1 MSEKVQTRAQRGRP
15 KNKPPS
21 AADSVTETRTTDTN
35 NTSVSNPP
43 HPTTTLA
50 SSCPVC
56 DTTTNRGGDV
66 VQCDWCT
73 LWYHVSCTNDNEL
86 PVTSKYNWYCN
97 CCFQSH
103 FPNFTPSWDIST
115 GKWGNLSGLGIK
127 ESLQVAYDTIIS
139 WKPNLFRLPSGSVGK
154 EFVEEITSIVNHFIK
169 NTEMQS
175 VAMQAIMVMG
185 PLLLQKP
192 SKNSKNKEHV
202 THLKSRLAK
211 WKCGNIG
218 DLINEGN
225 AIQKRLV
232 QGNLKPVQHEK
243 VFVRLMLLGKVGAA
257 LKWVSSSR
265 TGVHDIT
272 PEIISQLEEKHPE
285 SKPPTSETLSKLT
298 NTELPKVEPVIFDS
312 IDEQSIEKAAK
323 STKGAAGPSGMDSD
337 MWRRIIC
344 SRSYGQ
350 ASEDLR
356 YSLAL
361 LTRKLCTELVD
372 PYAMQGLLACRLIPL
387 MKSPA
392 GVRPIG
398 IGEVLRRII
407 GKTVASH
414 IKPEVIDAAG
424 PLQLSAGQ
432 DGGAEAAVHAMR
444 KLYEDEDSEGMLLVD
459 ASNAY
464 NSLNRT
470 ESLLQIQHT
479 CPEFA
484 VYLINTYRIPCK
496 LFISNSKGAFIL
508 SKEGTTQG
516 DNTASGFYA
525 LGITPLITILAT
537 IQCSQIWYA
546 DDAGAT
552 GTLDKLKEWWELL
565 NNKGP
570 QLGYFPEASK
580 SWLVVKPSLEE
591 KAKQVFAGTGVK
603 ITSEGRKYLGSPIGT
618 KDFVNSFV
626 SNMVADWIKELL
638 DLTQICKQE
647 PQVCYA
653 AYVFGLS
660 KRWLYLM
667 RTTPEVAKLFDPLEC
682 CISEQFLPTL
692 FKSYNADTLRKIIA
706 LPAKFGG
713 LSIFDPAQT
722 APDEYK
728 YSTAATE
735 PLVKL
740 ILEQKLI
747 FDAEDMVQEEIR
759 SAKASIATI
768 KSDKFKHLQE
778 ELANIASLNT
788 IIKHQSQKGAS
799 LWLTTLPVERLGFV
813 MNSQEFQ
820 DALCLRYNLPVK
832 NMPPHCACGKPNS
845 VDHAL
850 CCMKGGYTVMRHNNV
865 RDTEAALLR
874 EVCKD
879 VTIEP
884 PLIPSEELGDR
895 SSLDVGA
902 RGLWS
907 GLEKTMF
914 DVRIFHPGAPSYQ
927 NRSLESIYKAHE
939 KEKKDKY
946 LSHVL
951 NKEKCSFTPLVFST
965 HGGCGPEALR
975 FHKRLATLISKKRNI
990 LYSDAVSYVR
1000 RRIRF
1005 SILRTTLIALRG
1017 YRGKDAK
1024 HIDASEEDLNLIPTV
1039 SRYEHLV

>member
-1 MSEKVQTRAQRGRP
+1 MSV
-15 KNKPPS
+15 
-21 AADSVTETRTTDTN
+21 
-35 NTSVSNPP
+35 
-43 HPTTTLA
+43 
-50 SSCPVC
+50 
-56 DTTTNRGGDV
+56 
-66 VQCDWCT
+66 
-73 LWYHVSCTNDNEL
+73 
-86 PVTSKYNWYCN
+86 
-97 CCFQSH
+97 
-103 FPNFTPSWDIST
+103 
-115 GKWGNLSGLGIK
+115 
-127 ESLQVAYDTIIS
+127 
-139 WKPNLFRLPSGSVGK
+139 
-154 EFVEEITSIVNHFIK
+154 
-169 NTEMQS
+169 
-175 VAMQAIMVMG
+175 
-185 PLLLQKP
+185 
-192 SKNSKNKEHV
+192 V
-202 THLKSRLAK
+202 THLKSRLEK
-211 WKCGNIG
+211 WKSGNIV

-225 AIQKRLV
+225 AIQKRLM
-232 QGNLKPVQHEK
+232 QGNLKPAQHEK

-257 LKWVSSSR
+257 LKWVSSNR

-285 SKPPTSETLSKLT
+285 NAPPTSETLSKLG
-298 NTELPKVEPVIFDS
+298 NSELPKVEPVIFDS
-312 IDEQSIEKAAK
+312 IDEQTIEKAAK
-323 STKGAAGPSGMDSD
+323 ATKGSAGPSGMDSD
-337 MWRRIIC
+337 TWRRILC
-344 SRSYGQ
+344 SRSYGH

-372 PYAMQGLLACRLIPL
+372 PYSMQGLLACRLIPL

-464 NSLNRT
+464 NSLNRA

-496 LFISNSKGAFIL
+496 LFISNSQGAFIL

-537 IQCSQIWYA
+537 IQCKQIWYA

-552 GTLDKLKEWWELL
+552 GTLEKLKEWWELL

-618 KDFVNSFV
+618 KDFVKSFV
-626 SNMVADWIKELL
+626 SNMVADWKKELL

-667 RTTPEVAKLFDPLEC
+667 RTTPEVAKLFEPLEC
-682 CISEQFLPTL
+682 CISDQFLPTL
-692 FKSYNADTLRKIIA
+692 FKSFNADTLRSITT

-713 LSIFDPAQT
+713 LSMFDPAQT

-728 YSTAATE
+728 YSAAATE
-735 PLVKL
+735 PLVRL

-747 FDAEDMVQEEIR
+747 FDAEDKVQEEVR
-759 SAKASIATI
+759 LAKTSIATA

-778 ELANIASLNT
+778 ELGN
-788 IIKHQSQKGAS
+788 
-799 LWLTTLPVERLGFV
+799 
-813 MNSQEFQ
+813 
-820 DALCLRYNLPVK
+820 AL
-832 NMPPHCACGKPNS
+832 H
-845 VDHAL
+845 HA
-850 CCMKGGYTVMRHNNV
+850 
-865 RDTEAALLR
+865 
-874 EVCKD
+874 
-879 VTIEP
+879 
-884 PLIPSEELGDR
+884 
-895 SSLDVGA
+895 
-902 RGLWS
+902 
-907 GLEKTMF
+907 
-914 DVRIFHPGAPSYQ
+914 
-927 NRSLESIYKAHE
+927 
-939 KEKKDKY
+939 
-946 LSHVL
+946 
-951 NKEKCSFTPLVFST
+951 
-965 HGGCGPEALR
+965 
-975 FHKRLATLISKKRNI
+975 
-990 LYSDAVSYVR
+990 
-1000 RRIRF
+1000 
-1005 SILRTTLIALRG
+1005 
-1017 YRGKDAK
+1017 
-1024 HIDASEEDLNLIPTV
+1024 
-1039 SRYEHLV
+1039 